1 MPRRRPESPSAD
13 RLAAILGI
21 PSAASPATASP
32 QLAGWVPQRTSL
44 DPFPAVTLEAAKLE
58 AATLETTAIT
68 LATDPARAVK
78 GAAFEAAVLEDNGRH
93 RRPAPPKRKLIE
105 PGSRRPTE

>member
-1 MPRRRPESPSAD
+1 MPRRRLESPSAD

-44 DPFPAVTLEAAKLE
+44 DPFPAVTLET
-58 AATLETTAIT
+58 ATLETTAIT
-68 LATDPARAVK
+68 LATDPA
-78 GAAFEAAVLEDNGRH
+78 
-93 RRPAPPKRKLIE
+93 
-105 PGSRRPTE
+105 